1 LTLYP
6 SISILCQICGKDRI
20 TDEKDKDRRGAALLG
35 ELLLQLG
42 QRESLR
48 RKLGD
53 LEDRLGPAA
62 LGRVLDELERIVQ
75 NLGNKGKISVG
86 SPEKSVDQ
94 AVEKEPEVPP
104 APTPKPPAPEP
115 TPIPAPVLKDPFAD
129 LLANLNLPTVDPLEG
144 KKPISLSPPPETPKK
159 EKESRAPQKPMVES
173 PAPVLPEKKP
183 ERGEVPAKKVS
194 APEPSP
200 KPVLPEPPRKEPTPV
215 APPEVKRA
223 TPVVPPVV
231 LKTEPPKEKPAEVP
245 PVQVEAKKKV
255 DVSAYLPKSIPRSRY
270 PLEPED
276 VLYLHAVAQIPVDE
290 KPALEPFILEEKGI
304 ESKELVFALDRGGLR
319 FYLSRL
325 TGKTTNVSKTGM
337 LLLNRKESIQLRGT
351 HSAILNDLRVYGLLL
366 PFEFGT
372 VAMGAENLYARI
384 DEHVYDLRDALEEIV
399 ATKWWEVCV
408 YGLDMKMIQIVAP
421 DAPASLRGERDRR
434 GTDRSAAGGSRIDI
448 KTLERVLNRQKA
460 IAEEI
465 HHQLDSLAAR
475 SDVDMMVNLSSG
487 SSDDWK
493 PILRASYEVGSPD
506 IYRFNHAINDLQY
519 VYLKYQLMFVLTGD
533 REDFSFQQS

>member
-1 LTLYP
+1 
-6 SISILCQICGKDRI
+6 
-20 TDEKDKDRRGAALLG
+20 LLG

-48 RKLGD
+48 KRLAE
-53 LEDRLGPAA
+53 LEERLGPAT
-62 LGRVLDELERIVQ
+62 LGRVLDELEKIVG
-75 NLGNKGKISVG
+75 NLAFHRDV
-86 SPEKSVDQ
+86 P
-94 AVEKEPEVPP
+94 PP
-104 APTPKPPAPEP
+104 APPPPAPEQ
-115 TPIPAPVLKDPFAD
+115 TPIPSPVLKDPFAD
-129 LLANLNLPTVDPLEG
+129 LLANLNLPSVDSLEG
-144 KKPISLSPPPETPKK
+144 KKPK
-159 EKESRAPQKPMVES
+159 EENENRRVQAREVDAGA
-173 PAPVLPEKKP
+173 PAPAVKKP
-183 ERGEVPAKKVS
+183 ERIEPAAKKISEPPPGPVF
-194 APEPSP
+194 PEPP
-200 KPVLPEPPRKEPTPV
+200 PQPVAPEPPRKQPPPPA
-215 APPEVKRA
+215 APPEVKPA
-223 TPVVPPVV
+223 TPVVPPIVV
-231 LKTEPPKEKPAEVP
+231 PKTEPPKEKQAEAQS
-245 PVQVEAKKKV
+245 VQAEAKKKV
-255 DVSAYLPKSIPRSRY
+255 DVSAYLPKTIPRSRY

-276 VLYLHAVAQIPVDE
+276 VLYLHAVAQIPVEE

-304 ESKELVFALDRGGLR
+304 ESKEFVFALDRGGLR

-351 HSAILNDLRVYGLLL
+351 HFAILNDLRIYGLLL

-372 VAMGAENLYARI
+372 VAMGVENLYARI
-384 DEHVYDLRDALEEIV
+384 DERVYDLRDALEEIV

-408 YGLDMKMIQIVAP
+408 YSLDMKMMQFVAP
-421 DAPASLRGERDRR
+421 DAPASARGERDRR
-434 GTDRSAAGGSRIDI
+434 GSERSGVSGSRMDI
-448 KTLERVLNRQKA
+448 KTLERVLNRQKT

-465 HHQLDSLAAR
+465 HHQLDGLAVR

-519 VYLKYQLMFVLTGD
+519 LNLKYQLMFVLTGD